1 MEELLSSQISC
12 RWTLVPDIPP
22 STLLV
27 GSLLGHWVKGFCFCS
42 LESSQLQ
49 VGPWPS
55 TPRCEPE
62 THILCWDPCTS
73 GCHFWGACA
82 TSRCISLCLGA
93 WKSPSAGQAASLS
106 LLITERFSGATGWT
120 GAGSHPGAVLKPSP
134 FTRHLFWSFWGQ
146 DLGTRHL
153 ACPHLQAAV
162 LRAGSVFTKESF
174 AVGFPDLS
182 SSFISFS

>member
-27 GSLLGHWVKGFCFCS
+27 GSLLGYWVKGS
-42 LESSQLQ
+42 LRVHSCRW
-49 VGPWPS
+49 GPDLPHQGVNLR
-55 TPRCEPE
+55 P

-106 LLITERFSGATGWT
+106 LLITEQFSGATGWT

-153 ACPHLQAAV
+153 ARPHLQAAV